1 MENSGRMTIGK
12 SVLFMAI
19 TAVTFMM
26 IVKCAAAEQLHK
38 VGSRGW
44 IPNYNYTDWLS
55 QSHEHFYVGDWLLFV
70 FDKHSYNVLEV
81 NKTNYE
87 NCNDQGFIKNITRG
101 GRDVVQLTEARPYY
115 FLSSGGYCWNGM
127 KVAINVEDF
136 APTPA
141 PASSTE
147 NGSPSNMPMGIEK
160 VCHGM
165 RGVERWVEYKYY
177 TTVQVIK
184 WYIDDSMIQIWAK
197 MKGKAYKKTDA
208 ESMAKQKV
216 LSNVVDTLSDILEID
231 SEDKVQ
237 LSVSGYQQIQIW
249 GPSTLSQFLFGV
261 LKPEYHDEE
270 DLEALTNFQ
279 YKGT

>member
-1 MENSGRMTIGK
+1 
-12 SVLFMAI
+12 
-19 TAVTFMM
+19 
-26 IVKCAAAEQLHK
+26 
-38 VGSRGW
+38 
-44 IPNYNYTDWLS
+44 
-55 QSHEHFYVGDWLLFV
+55 
-70 FDKHSYNVLEV
+70 
-81 NKTNYE
+81 
-87 NCNDQGFIKNITRG
+87 
-101 GRDVVQLTEARPYY
+101 
-115 FLSSGGYCWNGM
+115 
-127 KVAINVEDF
+127 
-136 APTPA
+136 
-141 PASSTE
+141 
-147 NGSPSNMPMGIEK
+147 MGIEK

-279 YKGT
+279 NLKLPSHRPSIVCENCLYSQEKDRRARAFHIMDPKGILEMLLMFLEDRGDGVLFHPSLESNSDSTNRILPFLGTRSDDLVTLDGGYEMTLLPGGMYMGCPSIVSKSVAESKPFHLKFT